1 MKLIAIDPGQSGGI
15 AWNEDGIVHAEP
27 MPEGMTA
34 QIERL
39 RELQFLDRLIPARFS
54 CVAVMERTG
63 TYMPGNSGVAAATFA
78 RHCGNLEAALYCHGI
93 PTEQV
98 TPQKWQKHY
107 GALPKDKKERKHAI
121 REMMARRYPHLTVT
135 LKTADAL
142 ALFTYY
148 METKG
153 TK

>member
-1 MKLIAIDPGQSGGI
+1 MKLRLIAIDPGQSGGI
-15 AWNEDGIVHAEP
+15 AWNEDDIVHAEP

-34 QIERL
+34 QIDKL
-39 RELQFLDRLIPARFS
+39 RSLRRPGIQVS
-54 CVAVMERTG
+54 VMERTG
-63 TYMPGNSGVAAATFA
+63 TYVPGNSGVAAATFA
-78 RHCGNLEAALYCHGI
+78 RHCGNLEAALYCYGI

-98 TPQKWQKHY
+98 TPQKWMKHF
-107 GALPKDKKERKHAI
+107 GALPKEKKLRKHAI
-121 REMMARRYPHLTVT
+121 RELMARRYPHLTMT

-153 TK
+153 TE